1 MLFTI
6 TGDTVYLDGRPVA
19 TLDAT
24 MNASLRDTVEKF
36 LDGRSLSCDEN
47 AYNEGYK
54 HGFYDAESEYASD

>member
-1 MLFTI
+1 MIFTI
-6 TGDTVYLDGRPVA
+6 TCDIIYLDGRPVA

-36 LDGRSLSCDEN
+36 LDCRPLDCDEQ

-54 HGFYDAESEYASD
+54 HGYQDAEGEYAND

>member
-6 TGDTVYLDGRPVA
+6 TGDIVYLDGRPVA
-19 TLDAT
+19 TLDAA

-36 LDGRSLSCDEN
+36 LDGRPFSCDEQ

-54 HGFYDAESEYASD
+54 HGYQDAEGEYASD

>member
-1 MLFTI
+1 MRFTI
-6 TGDTVYLDGRPVA
+6 TGDTLFLDGRPVA

-36 LDGRSLSCDEN
+36 LDGRPLDCDEQ

-54 HGFYDAESEYASD
+54 HGYQDAEGEYAND

>member
-1 MLFTI
+1 MIFTI
-6 TGDTVYLDGRPVA
+6 TGDTLFLDGRPVA

-36 LDGRSLSCDEN
+36 LDGRPLDCDEQ

-54 HGFYDAESEYASD
+54 HGYQDAEGEYVND